1 MSERVTDRTA
11 LYLMPRQA
19 FDCFESGASD
29 ANARWSDVVSEVTAL
44 QHAFQEPAR
53 SYRAEKRQRSKS
65 RRWPSVE
72 GLTHR
77 VEHREN
83 RRPGT
88 DGRMLTKMNR
98 SRVFSLS

>member
-11 LYLMPRQA
+11 LYLMRRQP

-53 SYRAEKRQRSKS
+53 SYRAEKRQRFEIKTLAVRRRADPSRGTPGKS
-65 RRWPSVE
+65 PAW
-72 GLTHR
+72 H
-77 VEHREN
+77 
-83 RRPGT
+83 RRPNV
-88 DGRMLTKMNR
+88 DKDEP
-98 SRVFSLS
+98 